1 MTDGFTVDP
10 GRLLAYAAQLGQLAG
25 EVGAAGSAV
34 NTVINENSGKL
45 GPVTDEL
52 TKLGITKTGQL
63 DRAYGLICQPFGIE
77 LQNMQQ
83 TAGQGIEHT
92 MQLLSALAERLKNCA
107 HQYQEAEHTA
117 SAAIKKAGTGMDD
130 LPPAPEI
137 HAQADTSSP
146 STPLISPKLP
156 LPPRLPEIPTLPNQ
170 GGRHV

>member
-25 EVGAAGSAV
+25 EVGVASNAV

-83 TAGQGIEHT
+83 KAEKGIEDT
-92 MQLLSALAERLKNCA
+92 MQLLSALAEQLKNCA

-117 SAAIKKAGTGMDD
+117 AAGIKKAGTRMED
-130 LPPAPEI
+130 LAPAPEV
-137 HAQADTSSP
+137 HAQTDSPSP
-146 STPLISPKLP
+146 STPPILPKLP
-156 LPPRLPEIPTLPNQ
+156 LPPRMPEIPTLPNQ